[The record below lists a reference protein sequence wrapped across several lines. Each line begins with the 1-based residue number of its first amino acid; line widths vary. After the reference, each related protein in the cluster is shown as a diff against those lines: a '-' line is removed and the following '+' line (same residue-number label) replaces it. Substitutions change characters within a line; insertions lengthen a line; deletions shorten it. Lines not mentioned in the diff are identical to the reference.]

1 MTYTISQLGE
11 AFSLSRSTLIY
22 YDKLGLLRPSSRSE
36 GNYRLYS
43 QKDFQRLEKIMT
55 YRESGLSLAAIAD
68 LLDQNAKSNR
78 VKVLEAQV
86 GRLHLEIQKL
96 RKQQQ
101 VTVELLRSDGID
113 RPARAMNKT
122 QWVNLLASS
131 GMSDEDM
138 WQWHVEFEKY
148 MPEAHQDFLESL
160 NISQSEILEIR
171 EKSREG

>member
-1 MTYTISQLGE
+1 
-11 AFSLSRSTLIY
+11 
-22 YDKLGLLRPSSRSE
+22 
-36 GNYRLYS
+36 
-43 QKDFQRLEKIMT
+43 
-55 YRESGLSLAAIAD
+55 
-68 LLDQNAKSNR
+68 
-78 VKVLEAQV
+78 
-86 GRLHLEIQKL
+86 
-96 RKQQQ
+96 
-101 VTVELLRSDGID
+101 
-113 RPARAMNKT
+113 MNKT